1 MRNSR
6 FKFRAWDFRVMSY
19 SPIISDETD
28 GGETAKVCLNHAL
41 FIHDGVIMQYTGR
54 KDKNGTEVYEG
65 DIVKIEHWTTLKVM
79 TYIDRKMGF
88 YPVDIKS
95 GKAFEMNVSD
105 AMYEVVGNVYENQE
119 LLGVKSE
126 NKACWC

>member
-1 MRNSR
+1 MMRIR
-6 FKFRAWDFRVMSY
+6 FRAWNGERMTY
-19 SPIISDETD
+19 KPIVSDGNNGREVAEVWLNDALSLSDE
-28 GGETAKVCLNHAL
+28 VL
-41 FIHDGVIMQYTGR
+41 MQYTGR

-105 AMYEVVGNVYENQE
+105 AMYEVVGNIYENQE
-119 LLGVKSE
+119 LLGVK
-126 NKACWC
+126 K